1 MTPEQRYMMD
11 AQGFVILRGAMSDAE
26 VEAGRA
32 VSWLCRRI
40 GTATVVHGPWLS
52 EPVALGSSCPHRCC

>member
-32 VSWLCRRI
+32 VSWLCRHCYCSSW
-40 GTATVVHGPWLS
+40 A
-52 EPVALGSSCPHRCC
+52 VAV